1 MKSFSVTSLR
11 KEYTVSFQS
20 GLGFLD
26 DLKKTGAV
34 WIIDRNVHLLYQ
46 KQFADIDAGS
56 VVLIDASEGRKTLA
70 GAEDIYRQLI
80 ARQMKRHMVIV
91 SVGGGITQDVSGF
104 VASTFYRGTR
114 WTYIPT
120 TLLAQGDSCIGSKT
134 SLNLDSSKNLLGTF
148 YPPDEVFI
156 STAFLGS
163 LSPKEFF
170 SGYGEIVKLQLMQAR
185 HEADLQFI
193 RDRLARGKSHPD
205 ALLELIYDS
214 LFIKKTYIEEYEF
227 DYGRRRLLN
236 YGHCFGHAL
245 ESASKFNIPHGLAV
259 VVGMLFANTIALK
272 RDRISSKIFD
282 FTAHSIFLPHLHPD
296 LFVMQE
302 DYFDADVIAQ
312 NMMRDK
318 KRSGTGLSLVLPG
331 TNLELEIIQDVT
343 PEEVAYGCGELKKMI
358 NA

>member
-1 MKSFSVTSLR
+1 M
-11 KEYTVSFQS
+11 
-20 GLGFLD
+20 
-26 DLKKTGAV
+26 
-34 WIIDRNVHLLYQ
+34 
-46 KQFADIDAGS
+46 
-56 VVLIDASEGRKTLA
+56 
-70 GAEDIYRQLI
+70 
-80 ARQMKRHMVIV
+80 
-91 SVGGGITQDVSGF
+91 
-104 VASTFYRGTR
+104 
-114 WTYIPT
+114 
-120 TLLAQGDSCIGSKT
+120 
-134 SLNLDSSKNLLGTF
+134 
-148 YPPDEVFI
+148 
-156 STAFLGS
+156 
-163 LSPKEFF
+163 
-170 SGYGEIVKLQLMQAR
+170 
-185 HEADLQFI
+185 
-193 RDRLARGKSHPD
+193 
-205 ALLELIYDS
+205 
-214 LFIKKTYIEEYEF
+214 
-227 DYGRRRLLN
+227 N